1 MNLETVTTAGNT
13 TSNPLFVDAAEGNFE
28 LQSGSPAI
36 NAILAGVDIAYD
48 FRGWPIVE
56 LPDIGAY
63 EYGATV
69 PAAGGMLID
78 ASGVLLRSVEG
89 TLLKIE

>member
-1 MNLETVTTAGNT
+1 
-13 TSNPLFVDAAEGNFE
+13 
-28 LQSGSPAI
+28 
-36 NAILAGVDIAYD
+36 
-48 FRGWPIVE
+48 

-63 EYGATV
+63 EYGATA
-69 PAAGGMLID
+69 PAVGGMLID